1 VKPEGP
7 VTRRGDLV
15 FAAVEHGV
23 GAAFIREHHYA
34 RGCSNTGRFFGA
46 YRGGVLVGI
55 CQYLPPTKVAA
66 QSVSERWQQVL
77 SLTRMAVLDTEP
89 TNSTSMLLGAS
100 MRWVQTLRLPDGSR
114 WEWLVTYADEARG
127 HTGAIYK
134 ATNWQYVGKTGPYP
148 RWEDAEGRQVATKS
162 GPKTRT
168 AAQMQALSYVNKGS
182 FFKEKFIRC
191 LTPRIGMNISSEPRN
206 RAGFECRTERENEMT
221 TFGDL
226 LARAKTTERNPR
238 LNENTINEVSVTG
251 IHLLKARAGGKL
263 FFIAD
268 LLIDKSVGKGPG
280 TFEDEAKTPF
290 PAGNAHTP
298 GAQVSEATDLTT
310 DWGPG
315 LAQQFVLAGVGVDP
329 KSISVEELSAL
340 IEKVPKMDKDMTPN
354 GANEA
359 RGLKLRIETVP
370 YKKKDGKTRFV
381 SKYTN
386 VPQTPEEFA
395 ANRARLDSL
404 GIK

>member
-7 VTRRGDLV
+7 VTRRGDLA
-15 FAAVEHGV
+15 FAAVDHGV
-23 GAAFIREHHYA
+23 GAAFIRQHHYA

-46 YRGGVLVGI
+46 YRGETLVGV
-55 CQYLPPTKVAA
+55 CQYLPPTKIAA

-77 SLTRMAVLDTEP
+77 SLTRMAVLDSEP

-100 MRWVQTLRLPDGSR
+100 MRWVSTLRLPDGSS

-168 AAQMQALSYVNKGS
+168 VAQMRALGYVNKGT

-191 LTPRIGMNISSEPRN
+191 LTPRNGMNISSGPAIM
-206 RAGFECRTERENEMT
+206 RASNAGPESENEMN
-221 TFGDL
+221 FGQL
-226 LARAKTTERNPR
+226 LAAAKTTERNPR
-238 LNENTINEVSVTG
+238 LNENTINEVSITG

-290 PAGNAHTP
+290 AAGNAHTP

-340 IEKVPKMDKDMTPN
+340 IEKVPKHDKDLTPN
-354 GANEA
+354 GVNAA

-395 ANRARLDSL
+395 ANRARLDAM

>member
-1 VKPEGP
+1 
-7 VTRRGDLV
+7 
-15 FAAVEHGV
+15 
-23 GAAFIREHHYA
+23 
-34 RGCSNTGRFFGA
+34 
-46 YRGGVLVGI
+46 
-55 CQYLPPTKVAA
+55 
-66 QSVSERWQQVL
+66 
-77 SLTRMAVLDTEP
+77 
-89 TNSTSMLLGAS
+89 
-100 MRWVQTLRLPDGSR
+100 
-114 WEWLVTYADEARG
+114 
-127 HTGAIYK
+127 
-134 ATNWQYVGKTGPYP
+134 
-148 RWEDAEGRQVATKS
+148 
-162 GPKTRT
+162 
-168 AAQMQALSYVNKGS
+168 
-182 FFKEKFIRC
+182 
-191 LTPRIGMNISSEPRN
+191 MNISSEPRN
-206 RAGFECRTERENEMT
+206 RAGFECRTESENEMT

-238 LNENTINEVSVTG
+238 MADNTINEVSIAG
-251 IHLLKARAGGKL
+251 IHLLKARSGGKL

-268 LLIDKSVGKGPG
+268 YLVDKSVGKGAG
-280 TFEDEAKTPF
+280 TFDDEARTPY
-290 PAGNAHTP
+290 PEGNAHTA
-298 GAQVSEATDLTT
+298 GAQVGEAIDLTT

-315 LAQQFVLAGVGVDP
+315 LAQQLVLAGVGVDP

-354 GANEA
+354 GVNAA